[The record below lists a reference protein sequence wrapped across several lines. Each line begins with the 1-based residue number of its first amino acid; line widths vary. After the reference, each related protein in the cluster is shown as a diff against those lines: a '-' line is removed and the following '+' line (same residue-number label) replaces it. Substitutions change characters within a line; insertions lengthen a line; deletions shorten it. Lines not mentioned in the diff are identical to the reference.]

1 MFADYLSE
9 QLSLLAD
16 DYAIEVEVTR
26 SAQEIPFPY
35 VLDGSDGAQM
45 SGVTPQDLAQHFP
58 TTELARIGDG
68 KVGKRVSTQVGPF
81 RLQQIEGGKGG
92 SLELFYLL
100 KTGQNTRK
108 QEQHALAISSS
119 R

>member
-1 MFADYLSE
+1 MHRVN
-9 QLSLLAD
+9 
-16 DYAIEVEVTR
+16 AI
-26 SAQEIPFPY
+26 
-35 VLDGSDGAQM
+35 
-45 SGVTPQDLAQHFP
+45 
-58 TTELARIGDG
+58 ARAH
-68 KVGKRVSTQVGPF
+68 VA
-81 RLQQIEGGKGG
+81 QIEGGKGG